1 MRRRFIPW
9 IARIES
15 NANTIIREFLH
26 SRKIRI
32 HLYTDILIANTI
44 ASNANIIILEFLHL
58 RVRIQLHTDILIM
71 TKERNNN
78 MIGLIS
84 YILHFLNE
92 KTIHPLDSEESNP
105 TQIRLFLNF
114 FIFEFSNPVT
124 NTGILIVNEGNADTR
139 LERIVIGAIIS
150 GSRVS
155 ILSLRGG

>member
-58 RVRIQLHTDILIM
+58 RVL
-71 TKERNNN
+71 ES
-78 MIGLIS
+78 S
-84 YILHFLNE
+84 YIL
-92 KTIHPLDSEESNP
+92 
-105 TQIRLFLNF
+105 
-114 FIFEFSNPVT
+114 IF
-124 NTGILIVNEGNADTR
+124 
-139 LERIVIGAIIS
+139 
-150 GSRVS
+150 
-155 ILSLRGG
+155 